1 MLLSNQV
8 YFGKENNLHPPLH
21 PSIQQQQQQ
30 SWGDCC
36 YLQVA
41 WIAAQYSRNI
51 AVPKQQKFHTLDVKS
66 MFT

>member
-1 MLLSNQV
+1 MKTGNESAPSISVRFAKMLLSNQV

-30 SWGDCC
+30 SWGDCY

-41 WIAAQYSRNI
+41 
-51 AVPKQQKFHTLDVKS
+51 
-66 MFT
+66 

>member
-1 MLLSNQV
+1 MKTGNKSAPSISVRFAKMLLSNQV

-30 SWGDCC
+30 QSWGDCY

-41 WIAAQYSRNI
+41 WIAAQYS
-51 AVPKQQKFHTLDVKS
+51 H
-66 MFT
+66 